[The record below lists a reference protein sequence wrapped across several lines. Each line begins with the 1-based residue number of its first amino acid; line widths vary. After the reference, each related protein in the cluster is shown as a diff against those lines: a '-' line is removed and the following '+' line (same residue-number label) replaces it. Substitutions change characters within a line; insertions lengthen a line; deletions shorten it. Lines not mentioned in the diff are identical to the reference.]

1 MSKLTKLLNLYR
13 RGKKISCITAYDASM
28 SKYLDCTG
36 IDIILVGDSLGQ
48 VIKGEKTTH
57 GVTIDEI
64 AYHTRCV
71 KSGLKTSILMVDL
84 PINSYN
90 SKSKA
95 YKNSHKFISTK
106 LADLIKIEIDTNN
119 ADIAKYLIEKNIPLC
134 AHIGLLPQTI
144 KSKSGYRKY
153 GKSKDEAKKLYD
165 LAVSLDKLGAQ
176 VILIECLENSLAR
189 KISQNCSAPVIGI
202 GSGSG
207 IDGQVAVIYDLLGI
221 SFNKID
227 RFIVNDKISLDK
239 QIAMF
244 IKTLK

>member
-1 MSKLTKLLNLYR
+1 MSKLSKLLDLYK

-28 SKYLDCTG
+28 SKYLESLG
-36 IDIILVGDSLGQ
+36 VDIILVGDSLGQ
-48 VIKGEKTTH
+48 VIKGDKTTH

-64 AYHTRCV
+64 TYHTRCV

-106 LADLIKIEIDTNN
+106 LADLIKIEVDTNN
-119 ADIAKYLIEKNIPLC
+119 LDIAKYLIKKNIPLC

-153 GKSKDEAKKLYD
+153 GKSKDESKKLYD

-176 VILIECLENSLAR
+176 VILIECLENTLAK
-189 KISQNCSAPVIGI
+189 KICRNCNAPVIGI

-227 RFIVNDKISLDK
+227 EFITNDKIPLDE
-239 QIAMF
+239 QIAKF
-244 IKTLK
+244 LKKLK

>member
-1 MSKLTKLLNLYR
+1 MSKLSKLLDLYK

-28 SKYLDCTG
+28 SKYLESSG
-36 IDIILVGDSLGQ
+36 VDIILVGDSLGQ
-48 VIKGEKTTH
+48 VIKGEKSTH

-64 AYHTRCV
+64 AYHARCV
-71 KSGLKTSILMVDL
+71 RSGLKTSILMVDL
-84 PINSYN
+84 PKNSYN
-90 SKSKA
+90 TKSKA

-119 ADIAKYLIEKNIPLC
+119 IEIAKYLIEKNIPLC

-165 LAVSLDKLGAQ
+165 LAVSLDKLGAK
-176 VILIECLENSLAR
+176 VILIECLENSLAK

-202 GSGSG
+202 GSGNG

-227 RFIVNDKISLDK
+227 TFFINDKTSLDK
-239 QIAMF
+239 QITKF
-244 IKTLK
+244 IKKLK

>member
-1 MSKLTKLLNLYR
+1 MSKLSKLINLYK

-28 SKYLDCTG
+28 SKYLESSG
-36 IDIILVGDSLGQ
+36 VDIILVGDSLGQ

-57 GVTIDEI
+57 GVTLDEI
-64 AYHTRCV
+64 EYHTRCV
-71 KSGLKTSILMVDL
+71 KSGLKTSVLMVDL
-84 PINSYN
+84 PKDSYDT
-90 SKSKA
+90 KLKA
-95 YKNSHKFISTK
+95 YKNSYKFISTS
-106 LADLIKIEIDTNN
+106 LADLIKIEIGINN
-119 ADIAKYLIEKNIPLC
+119 FDIAEHLIEKNIPLC

-144 KSKSGYRKY
+144 KSRSGFRKY
-153 GKSKDEAKKLYD
+153 GKSKNEAKQLYD
-165 LAVSLDKLGAQ
+165 LAITLDKLGAK

-189 KISQNCSAPVIGI
+189 KISRNCSAPVIGI

-244 IKTLK
+244 IKKLK